1 MGEIMWKELRRPGC
15 LPYAAGLCQWGKN
28 QIVSCW
34 CREHNPGHWWTRFSV
49 LTCLFCFEGWG
60 VMYLLTGSLFFVYY
74 FRDCSHDF
82 IMLPPDLIYYV
93 YCLVCSTFIAK
104 HCTQP
109 WLTLLT
115 LKSLQ
120 LLPKLDIMTVWYSK
134 SMMGDSTSY
143 CSGTKEAE

>member
-1 MGEIMWKELRRPGC
+1 MWKELQRPGYI
-15 LPYAAGLCQWGKN
+15 PYAAGLCQWGKN
-28 QIVSCW
+28 QIICLMLMQRTQS
-34 CREHNPGHWWTRFSV
+34 WTLVDQILSPHLPF
-49 LTCLFCFEGWG
+49 LFWG
-60 VMYLLTGSLFFVYY
+60 VGCYVPSNWFFVFFVYY

-82 IMLPPDLIYYV
+82 IMLPPDFIYYV
-93 YCLVCSTFIAK
+93 YCLVCSAFIAK

-134 SMMGDSTSY
+134 SMMGDSTGY